1 MSSIRAMKGLIVE
14 NERRV
19 GHLKSG
25 LQTVLVGGL
34 VGAAAFGLAKLRTKF
49 MRLFL
54 LGFFSAF
61 ALIIVAGFACI
72 ELGLAPVATSS
83 PPLPFER
90 LITGIALDA
99 RVGKE
104 APTSSPIQPSE
115 DVYFAGAKIYEN
127 NCAVCHGLPGQ
138 EQTPIARG
146 EFPKPPKLFQGKGVS
161 DDPAGVTYWKVAN
174 GIRLTG
180 MPGFDG
186 SLTPEQMWQVSL
198 LLANSDKLP
207 PKVLST
213 LQAGTPPSGNQ

>member
-1 MSSIRAMKGLIVE
+1 
-14 NERRV
+14 
-19 GHLKSG
+19 
-25 LQTVLVGGL
+25 
-34 VGAAAFGLAKLRTKF
+34 

-54 LGFFSAF
+54 FGFVSAF
-61 ALIIVAGFACI
+61 VLILIAGFAYI

-99 RVGKE
+99 RVSKE
-104 APTSSPIQPSE
+104 APTSSPVQAS
-115 DVYFAGAKIYEN
+115 DTVYLAGAQIYEN
-127 NCAVCHGLPGQ
+127 NCAVCHGLPAQ
-138 EQTPIARG
+138 EQTAIAKG

-180 MPGFDG
+180 MPGFNN
-186 SLTPEQMWQVSL
+186 SLTPDQMWQVSL

-207 PKVLST
+207 PNILSA
-213 LQAGTPPSGNQ
+213 LQTSTPPSGQPVK

>member
-1 MSSIRAMKGLIVE
+1 
-14 NERRV
+14 
-19 GHLKSG
+19 
-25 LQTVLVGGL
+25 
-34 VGAAAFGLAKLRTKF
+34 

-54 LGFFSAF
+54 IGFVSAF
-61 ALIIVAGFACI
+61 VLIFVAGFAYI

-99 RVGKE
+99 RVSKE
-104 APTSSPIQPSE
+104 APTSSPIQPSD
-115 DVYFAGAKIYEN
+115 DVYFAGAKVYEM

-138 EQTPIARG
+138 EQTAIAKG
-146 EFPKPPKLFQGKGVS
+146 EFPKPPKLLEGKGVS

-180 MPGFDG
+180 MPGFG
-186 SLTPEQMWQVSL
+186 SSLTPDQMWQVSL

-207 PKVLST
+207 AKVTSELQGASVPSAGVPK
-213 LQAGTPPSGNQ
+213 P